1 MEIKCKNPTK
11 FSKRKIEIM
20 ERSFECYAENG
31 FHGTGIKS
39 LAAYS
44 GCAPAN
50 FYVYFTGLDDLI
62 VQSTAYC
69 MSKVEDDFM
78 ERAPHNAV
86 ELMKFID
93 EVPYWTAREHGKKYR
108 LMYQIYTHPK
118 YMAHGKEFFAGVNER
133 YAAYAKSMEGELGIP
148 YETLTGLI
156 YTLVRA
162 SVHYALFEDEM
173 YLKRQMDVLK
183 QTVAM
188 FQEKH
193 QGESRDENNS
203 MQ

>member
-20 ERSFECYAENG
+20 EKSYECYAENG
-31 FHGTGIKS
+31 FHGTGIKA
-39 LAAYS
+39 LAQNC

-50 FYVYFTGLDDLI
+50 FYLYFTGLDDLI

-78 ERAPHNAV
+78 ERAPHNAE
-86 ELMKFID
+86 ELIKFID
-93 EVPYWTAREHGKKYR
+93 DVPYWTAREHGKKYR

-118 YMAHGKEFFAGVNER
+118 YIAHGKEFFKGVNER
-133 YAAYAKSMEGELGIP
+133 YSTYAKMLEGELGIP

-156 YTLVRA
+156 FTLVRA

-173 YLKRQMDVLK
+173 YLKCQMDALK

-188 FQEKH
+188 FQQKYQAEYT
-193 QGESRDENNS
+193 GENGSA
-203 MQ
+203 Q